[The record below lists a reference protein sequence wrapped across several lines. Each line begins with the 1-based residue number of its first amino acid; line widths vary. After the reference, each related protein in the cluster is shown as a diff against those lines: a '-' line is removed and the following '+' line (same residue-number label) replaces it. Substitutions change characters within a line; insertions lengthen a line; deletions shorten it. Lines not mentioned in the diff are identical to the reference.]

1 MIEKTNNMLTKLNSQ
16 GIKVYAIVTDSVVVY
31 AASRYINKFVI
42 FYIFIIIVK
51 INKLF

>member
-1 MIEKTNNMLTKLNSQ
+1 MKKTNNMLIELNNQ
-16 GIKVYAIVTDSVVVY
+16 EIKVCAIVIDSAAVYAI
-31 AASRYINKFVI
+31 SRYINKFVI